1 MEGIRKLADKLFTP
15 NEIRRFQAYKSRFSQ
30 KYLTVEGLKSNIK
43 RADFG
48 KAFSFRWFS
57 SKKDGNHFRNLTRIR

>member
-30 KYLTVEGLKSNIK
+30 VSN
-43 RADFG
+43 RG
-48 KAFSFRWFS
+48 RS
-57 SKKDGNHFRNLTRIR
+57 